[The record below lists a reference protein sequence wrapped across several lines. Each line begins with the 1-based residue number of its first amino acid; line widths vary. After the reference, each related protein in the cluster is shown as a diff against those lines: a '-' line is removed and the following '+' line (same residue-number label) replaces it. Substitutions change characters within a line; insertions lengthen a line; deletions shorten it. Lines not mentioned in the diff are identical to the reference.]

1 MSQQDLLTEVTLALQ
16 QQGIEFLLTGSHASS
31 LQGEARSTHDID
43 LLVRLTLDDVD
54 SLSKIFPP
62 DRFYLSKSAMQE
74 AIRAGRMFNVLETTT
89 GERIDFWVLTDTAFD
104 QSRFAR
110 RQTIQLP
117 GLSLDVSSPED
128 TNLMKLGG
136 VDGLEEAKSSFQT
149 CCVSMSCRERSWT
162 RNIYKSGR
170 RNWELSSFG
179 NAFSGKPNRCFPP
192 VRFHRALDCN
202 DADHQRIEI
211 QNPVFCAHPDW
222 PSDHSAVARIS
233 LAMRWGWV
241 SPGTRPVLCSSST
254 VTRGSCRARD

>member
-128 TNLMKLGG
+128 TILMKL
-136 VDGLEEAKSSFQT
+136 
-149 CCVSMSCRERSWT
+149 WW
-162 RNIYKSGR
+162 GR
-170 RNWELSSFG
+170 RSGGSEKQFPNVLRVYELQGKVLDQEYLQKWASELGVVELWQRVLREAEPLLPPGSIP
-179 NAFSGKPNRCFPP
+179 SG
-192 VRFHRALDCN
+192 
-202 DADHQRIEI
+202 
-211 QNPVFCAHPDW
+211 
-222 PSDHSAVARIS
+222 S
-233 LAMRWGWV
+233 
-241 SPGTRPVLCSSST
+241 
-254 VTRGSCRARD
+254 